1 MSKTNNFLRRL
12 ELQGFK
18 SFAGKTVLEFPERV
32 TAIVGPNGSGK
43 SNVIDA
49 LRWVLGEREAKQLRG
64 DTLEN
69 LIFGGTPK
77 KAAAGL
83 AKVSL
88 VFDNRENI
96 FPGESPEVELS
107 RKADRSGVS
116 EFNLQD
122 AEIKL
127 KDLTPILARARLGA
141 RGLVMIGQG
150 QSDMFVKATP
160 AERRA
165 MIEEVLGLRE
175 FRLKKAQSERRL
187 EHTAT
192 NMEKARALLAEI
204 EPHLKFLRRQKSRFE
219 RRSEVETELRRLENS
234 FFAIRYQKES
244 EILKSIE
251 PQIKEAEASLA
262 IIYKEV
268 QLLEAEAKNA
278 NQAFADSGLDKLRAD
293 LASARFTL
301 QDLERRAARLD
312 AQLEF
317 RPAPEAIK
325 HPAEET
331 TRFLSSVEQKLSEA
345 LNLETVE
352 AIKAVR
358 GVVEGIRK
366 FFAPDGKSEAQDD
379 TEKMRA
385 ERDEIKKK
393 IILVE
398 TEAKSLAQKEEE
410 ILRGQANAHEAFRL
424 KVGAAEEKK
433 NILRSAEQKL
443 QTLKFERERANIKL
457 EDVAGDFRG
466 IGRDP
471 AELPTLKISED
482 LPAQAGLPEAGLPAQ
497 AGEAERKIYR
507 LRGEI
512 AAIGEID
519 QTTVQEAEE
528 VESRAEFLTK
538 ELTDLERAAIDLS
551 QVVKELDERI
561 HEDFKKAFKNIDR
574 EFDAFFK
581 LMFGGGK
588 AGMKLVIPPKPTLVE
603 GEVIEA
609 GLPAQTGPEDL
620 EAGVEID
627 LQVPRKRITSLEMLS
642 GGEKSLVSLAALF
655 ALIAVTPPPFLVL
668 DEIDAPL
675 DEENARRFAE
685 LVKNF
690 SAKTQFII
698 VTHNRATM
706 EAADV
711 LYGVTMGD
719 DGVSQLLSLKFEEV
733 ASK

>member
-262 IIYKEV
+262 IVYKEV
-268 QLLEAEAKNA
+268 QILEAEAKNA

-293 LASARFTL
+293 LANARFTL

-366 FFAPDGKSEAQDD
+366 FFAPGGKSEAQND
-379 TEKMRA
+379 TEQMRA

-471 AELPTLKISED
+471 VELPTLKISED
-482 LPAQAGLPEAGLPAQ
+482 LPEAGLPAQ

-528 VESRAEFLTK
+528 VEGRAEFLTK
-538 ELTDLERAAIDLS
+538 ELADLERAATDLS

-588 AGMKLVIPPKPTLVE
+588 AGMKLVTPPKPTLVE
-603 GEVIEA
+603 GETAEINTEA
-609 GLPAQTGPEDL
+609 GPEDL

-733 ASK
+733 VKK

>member
-18 SFAGKTVLEFPERV
+18 SFAGKTILEFPERV

-88 VFDNRENI
+88 VFDNRENV
-96 FPGESPEVELS
+96 FPGEAPEVELS

-122 AEIKL
+122 SEIKL

-150 QSDMFVKATP
+150 QSDMFVRATP

-262 IIYKEV
+262 VIYKEV

-293 LASARFTL
+293 LANARFTL

-366 FFAPDGKSEAQDD
+366 FFAPGGKSEAQND
-379 TEKMRA
+379 TEQMRM

-398 TEAKSLAQKEEE
+398 VEAKNLAQKEEE

-433 NILRSAEQKL
+433 NILRAAEQKL

-471 AELPTLKISED
+471 VELPMLKISED
-482 LPAQAGLPEAGLPAQ
+482 FLE

-507 LRGEI
+507 LRGEM

-519 QTTVQEAEE
+519 QTTVKEAEE

-538 ELTDLERAAIDLS
+538 ELADLERAAIDLS

-561 HEDFKKAFKNIDR
+561 HEDFKKAFKDIGR
-574 EFDAFFK
+574 EFDSFFK

-588 AGMKLVIPPKPTLVE
+588 AGLKLVVPPKPTLVE
-603 GEVIEA
+603 GEAPLPEQA
-609 GLPAQTGPEDL
+609 GPDDL
-620 EAGVEID
+620 EAGVEIE

-733 ASK
+733 VGK

>member
-1 MSKTNNFLRRL
+1 MAKTNNFLRRL

-64 DTLEN
+64 DTLET

-77 KAAAGL
+77 KPAAGL

-116 EFNLQD
+116 EFLLQD
-122 AEIKL
+122 SEIKL
-127 KDLTPILARARLGA
+127 KDLTPILARARLGT

-150 QSDMFVKATP
+150 QSDMFVRATP
-160 AERRA
+160 AERRL

-187 EHTAT
+187 EHTAA

-219 RRSEVETELRRLENS
+219 RRSEVETELRSLENS
-234 FFAIRYQKES
+234 FYAIRYQKEN
-244 EILKSIE
+244 EILKTIE
-251 PQIKEAEASLA
+251 PQIKAAEAALA
-262 IIYKEV
+262 EINKEV
-268 QLLEAEAKNA
+268 QKLEGEAKNA
-278 NQAFADSGLDKLRAD
+278 NQAFSDSGLDKLRAD
-293 LASARFTL
+293 LATARLAL

-317 RPAPEAIK
+317 RPAPEAVK

-331 TRFLSSVEQKLSEA
+331 HRFLASVEQKLSEA
-345 LNLETVE
+345 LNLGPAE
-352 AIKAVR
+352 ALSAVR

-366 FFAPDGKSEAQDD
+366 FFAPGGKSAGQDD
-379 TEKMRA
+379 TEKLRV

-393 IILVE
+393 ILVLDS
-398 TEAKSLAQKEEE
+398 EAKDLAQKEED

-424 KVGAAEEKK
+424 KVAAAEEKK
-433 NILRSAEQKL
+433 NALRTAEQKF

-457 EDVAGDFRG
+457 EDVAGDWRG

-482 LPAQAGLPEAGLPAQ
+482 LPE

-507 LRGEI
+507 LRGEM

-519 QTTVQEAEE
+519 QTTVKEAEE

-538 ELTDLERAAIDLS
+538 ELADLERAAADLS
-551 QVVKELDERI
+551 QVVRELDERI
-561 HEDFKKAFKNIDR
+561 HEDFKKAFKDIGR
-574 EFDAFFK
+574 EFDSFFK

-588 AGMKLVIPPKPTLVE
+588 ASMKLVVPPKPTLVE
-603 GEVIEA
+603 GEVP
-609 GLPAQTGPEDL
+609 LPEQTGPNDL

-627 LQVPRKRITSLEMLS
+627 LQVPRKRITSLDMLS

-675 DEENARRFAE
+675 DDENARRFAD
-685 LVKNF
+685 LVTNF

-733 ASK
+733 AGK